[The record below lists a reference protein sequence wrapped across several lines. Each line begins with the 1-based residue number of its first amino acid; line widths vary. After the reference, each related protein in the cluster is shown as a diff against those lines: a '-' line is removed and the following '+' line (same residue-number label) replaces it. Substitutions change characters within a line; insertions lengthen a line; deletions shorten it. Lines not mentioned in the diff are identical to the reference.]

1 MTTIKSPTLTVD
13 VAPAPTTCSGNCNC
27 PAGQNCVDGQCTP
40 VEITD
45 INVPATASYT
55 GYLNGV
61 GRIHDLI
68 TYEKPIWN
76 FNNSEITCNDING
89 SETGSYSASKT
100 ISVSGQ
106 VLSGTAGVNKAPLS
120 ITYSGPTSFV
130 IINQSASCDLKI
142 SYPDNTDCNGNFT
155 VDITLNLTGLP
166 TSSEINNY
174 VGLSPHKNFNLDIS
188 PYTITI
194 TSKGVSADIIVSI
207 DTVVNL
213 IWCEEFGL

>member
-1 MTTIKSPTLTVD
+1 MTTIKSPTLTLD
-13 VAPAPTTCSGNCNC
+13 VAPQPTTCSGNCNC

-55 GYLNGV
+55 GYLNGA
-61 GRIHDLI
+61 GRIYNLI

-76 FNNSEITCNDING
+76 FNNSEITCSDING
-89 SETGSYSASKT
+89 SDVGSYSAYKT
-100 ISVSGQ
+100 ISVNGQ

-120 ITYSGPTSFV
+120 ITYSGPTNFV

-166 TSSEINNY
+166 TSGDIAGY
-174 VGLSPHKNFNLDIS
+174 LGLSGHKTFNLDIS

-194 TSKGVSADIIVSI
+194 TSEGVSTDIIVSI
-207 DTVVNL
+207 DTVVSL
-213 IWCEEFGL
+213 IKCEEGGL